1 MADRIRKGNGSPK
14 GSVDPAIDATGKNL
28 FWKFTA
34 QLNKWLNPG
43 HAWTDYG
50 SKNDSMV
57 DSWLRSQSGF
67 SLTNAEQ
74 AANAFTA
81 NEAQKQRDWEE
92 QMSNTAYQ
100 RQVADMRA
108 AGINPALA
116 MSNGSNGASTP
127 SGASASSVS
136 PAAPGMSFSDLMQLL
151 LLPLQK
157 KLLASQAKL
166 ANDQGD
172 AALINAGANVR
183 NAATGERNAGTN
195 EQNAI
200 SQRMN
205 AESQRMQVEIDRARA
220 RSQINVNEED
230 AKRIAE
236 QAAYIKLQREQLPE
250 QLKIAWSH
258 ADSDQKRAI
267 AALQSAE
274 AAVQNAATN
283 DRLADYETSLKYT
296 QELLAWADKEG
307 REIVNKYLD
316 ERQRTEL
323 DNLVKEGVRLD
334 AQGRLIDKTGHLIT
348 AQTVKTYVN
357 IGTDISNAVN
367 KWINPLSGMSS
378 PMPSDWNMSNSVGTG
393 AAVSMYGGM

>member
-1 MADRIRKGNGSPK
+1 MADRTRKGNGSPQ
-14 GSVDPAIDATGKNL
+14 GNVDPAIDATGKSL

-34 QLNKWLNPG
+34 QLNKWLNPS
-43 HAWTDYG
+43 HAWTDYQG
-50 SKNDSMV
+50 KPDSMV

-74 AANAFTA
+74 EANAFTA

-136 PAAPGMSFSDLMQLL
+136 PVAPGMSFSDLMQLL

-166 ANDQGD
+166 ASEQGE

-220 RSQINVNEED
+220 RSQINVNDED

-236 QAAYIKLQREQLPE
+236 QTAYIKLQREQLPE
-250 QLKIAWSH
+250 QLKVAWSH

-296 QELLAWADKEG
+296 QELLTWADKEG

-334 AQGRLIDKTGHLIT
+334 AQGRLIDKTGHLVT

-357 IGTDISNAVN
+357 VGTDISNAVN

-378 PMPSDWNMSNSVGTG
+378 PMPSEWNMSSSVGTG
-393 AAVSMYGGM
+393 AAVSMFGGM

>member
-1 MADRIRKGNGSPK
+1 MADRTRKGIGSPQ

-50 SKNDSMV
+50 AKQDSMF
-57 DSWLRSQSGF
+57 DSWMRSQSGY

-74 AANAFTA
+74 QANVFTA
-81 NEAQKQRDWEE
+81 QEAEKQRAWEE
-92 QMSNTAYQ
+92 EMSSTAYQ

-166 ANDQGD
+166 ANDQGE
-172 AALINAGANVR
+172 AALINAGVNVH
-183 NAATGERNAGTN
+183 NAATG

-236 QAAYIKLQREQLPE
+236 QTAYLKLQREQLPE

-267 AALQSAE
+267 AALQSAM

-316 ERQRTEL
+316 MRQRTEL

-357 IGTDISNAVN
+357 IGTDVSNAVN

-378 PMPSDWNMSNSVGTG
+378 SMPSDWNMSNSVGAG